1 MKYTNFKINLL
12 GYIYV
17 YTTENEFYWN
27 LAIWTKEKFLT
38 SGDENPP
45 KSLYFLIFKIFVSLL
60 GDISPLKKEGCF

>member
-1 MKYTNFKINLL
+1 MCTLL
-12 GYIYV
+12 KTDSIGIWQFGQK
-17 YTTENEFYWN
+17 EN
-27 LAIWTKEKFLT
+27 FLT